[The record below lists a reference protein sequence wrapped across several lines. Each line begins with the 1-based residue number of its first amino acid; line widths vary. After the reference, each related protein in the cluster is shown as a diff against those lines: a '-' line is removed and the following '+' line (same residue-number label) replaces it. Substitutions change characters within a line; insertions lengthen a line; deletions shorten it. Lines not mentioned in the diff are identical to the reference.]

1 VKILGVDLPQ
11 ESPTSGPV
19 THTLLLLDDEG
30 RAAEIHHPISLPEVA
45 ALVGK
50 LTAGDSFLLGVN
62 IPVVVPAKQVRTR
75 QVENLVNRRL
85 GFRAPPGGRG
95 YLATTSQGVQGETL
109 LAGLAAA
116 GQPCLPYPDRDRQ
129 QSGLAES
136 YAGLSTKALLWEHSP
151 LAAPPDRADRAELF
165 KAYKPPAYRVVQSTS
180 RARWAD
186 RAAALDQVLRLL
198 DPVEGFDLNPAREAL
213 VSASD
218 TDGVEHAGALLDAAL
233 IAGVALRYLEKP
245 QNCLFAGDPE
255 SGYMILPADSF
266 IRRLFSETRKDHGR
280 LFPQASL
287 SDRLGDSATIRAVEL
302 LTVPGRPQR
311 FEVTFKDQP
320 HYEFDNLDE
329 MLWWKHTRHLQ
340 GPVIPTEGLLDLLVS
355 VGHGAEAAADGQ
367 ATLKL
372 VRSRHKTLSF
382 RFDPPSAWRR
392 RVPTRDGR
400 SYSLSILRATY
411 ETLPE

>member
-11 ESPTSGPV
+11 ESSTSGPV
-19 THTLLLLDDEG
+19 AYTLMLLDESG
-30 RAAEIHHPISLPEVA
+30 HAAEIHSPTSLPELA

-50 LTAGDSFLLGVN
+50 LTAGNPFLLGVN

-75 QVENLVNRRL
+75 RIENLVNRRL

-95 YLATTSQGVQGETL
+95 HLSATAQGVLGETL

-116 GQPCLPYPDRDRQ
+116 GQPCLPYPDRDRHT
-129 QSGLAES
+129 SGLAES

-151 LAAPPDRADRAELF
+151 FAGQPDRDDRAELF
-165 KAYKPPAYRVVQSTS
+165 KAYKPPAYRVAQAAS
-180 RARWAD
+180 RTRWAE
-186 RAAALDQVLRLL
+186 RAIALDQVLRLL
-198 DPVEGFDLNPAREAL
+198 DAANGFDLRPAREAL
-213 VSASD
+213 ASAGNAED
-218 TDGVEHAGALLDAAL
+218 VEQAGALLDAAL
-233 IAGVALRYLEKP
+233 IAGVALRYLEEP

-287 SDRLGDSATIRAVEL
+287 HDRLAGSATIRAVEL

-311 FEVTFKDQP
+311 FEVSFSDRP

-329 MLWWKHTRHLQ
+329 MLWWKHTRHLD
-340 GPVIPTEGLLDLLVS
+340 GPILPIEGLLDLQVS
-355 VGHGAEAAADGQ
+355 LGPDDKTEANGTS
-367 ATLKL
+367 TLKL

-392 RVPTRDGR
+392 HVPTRDGR
-400 SYSLSILRATY
+400 SYSIRILRATY